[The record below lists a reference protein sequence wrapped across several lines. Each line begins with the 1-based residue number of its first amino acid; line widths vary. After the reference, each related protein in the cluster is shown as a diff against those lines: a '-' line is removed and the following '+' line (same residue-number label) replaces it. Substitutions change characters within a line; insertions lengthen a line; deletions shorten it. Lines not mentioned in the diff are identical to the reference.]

1 MLIDNNQATIELSDH
16 EVSVFLGKTTATEAM
31 LESEDLPKPHTTF
44 LNKVEYSAEKVYFV
58 TERPV
63 IIRTVS
69 QRSNS
74 LIMKSVCF
82 WVKQPPQK
90 RCLNPRISPSR
101 IRRFSI
107 RSNTPPKRSTS

>member
-63 IIRTVS
+63 MIRTVS
-69 QRSNS
+69 GTMIATYNECG
-74 LIMKSVCF
+74 LVI
-82 WVKQPPQK
+82 
-90 RCLNPRISPSR
+90 
-101 IRRFSI
+101 
-107 RSNTPPKRSTS
+107 KRSASQIPARTRQQTTYR